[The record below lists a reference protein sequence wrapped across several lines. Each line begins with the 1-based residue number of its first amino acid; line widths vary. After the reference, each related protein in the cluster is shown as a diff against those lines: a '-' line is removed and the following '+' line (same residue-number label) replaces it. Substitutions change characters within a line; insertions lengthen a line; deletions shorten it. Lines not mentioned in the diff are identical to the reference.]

1 MAVSAESLLPCNVS
15 AHDLLPEGGLLT
27 FIVPASGRS
36 TLHRTLISLQ
46 QQENPEWRALVLLDG
61 AHVGLEQRAYRLVGL
76 EKARMRVCC
85 LLKRFGSRVLTRGA
99 EVSHGS
105 AGLVRNVAFA
115 HVRTPWVGF
124 VDDDDTV
131 GPRYVAE
138 VAADGDTFDAIF
150 FRMRWT
156 PWQSELRPDCFGYQC
171 TRRINT
177 TMSEVLPEWN
187 ASFVEKGYCGI
198 SFAMRTKLTRPGPGN
213 SRGLRFGNS
222 MFEDYYMRVALYRSK
237 LRVLQRAH
245 VMYYKG
251 RTSPRGTSGETLD
264 QPDRL
269 HDLQDRD
276 SRSQTLI
283 RVPARASDGRRGP
296 APHLRVPPAS
306 SSAAYVSAAEVHQ
319 QVHVPA
325 YANRPW
331 CRQVDN
337 TQ

>member
-15 AHDLLPEGGLLT
+15 THDLLPKGGLLT

-46 QQENPEWRALVLLDG
+46 QQEDPGWRALVLLDG
-61 AHVGLEQRAYRLVGL
+61 AHVGLEQRAYRLVSL

-171 TRRINT
+171 TRRTNT

-187 ASFVEKGYCGI
+187 ASFVEKGGETYSEIADCG
-198 SFAMRTKLTRPGPGN
+198 ATG
-213 SRGLRFGNS
+213 SRL
-222 MFEDYYMRVALYRSK
+222 
-237 LRVLQRAH
+237 
-245 VMYYKG
+245 
-251 RTSPRGTSGETLD
+251 PRGTSVG
-264 QPDRL
+264 
-269 HDLQDRD
+269 DL
-276 SRSQTLI
+276 
-283 RVPARASDGRRGP
+283 PASCVG
-296 APHLRVPPAS
+296 APPLVSEKAVSAPTPPA
-306 SSAAYVSAAEVHQ
+306 VSTHHEH
-319 QVHVPA
+319 
-325 YANRPW
+325 R
-331 CRQVDN
+331 VDK
-337 TQ
+337 

>member
-36 TLHRTLISLQ
+36 TLHRTLIRLQ
-46 QQENPEWRALVLLDG
+46 QQEDPEWRALMLLHG
-61 AHVGLEQRAYRLVGL
+61 AHVVLEQRAYRLVSL
-76 EKARMRVCC
+76 EKARMRMCR

-237 LRVLQRAH
+237 LRVLQSAH
-245 VMYYKG
+245 VMYYIKG
-251 RTSPRGTSGETLD
+251 EPRLEA
-264 QPDRL
+264 Q
-269 HDLQDRD
+269 
-276 SRSQTLI
+276 
-283 RVPARASDGRRGP
+283 AGRRLINPIVCTTCKIGIP
-296 APHLRVPPAS
+296 EARRSSEFQLARVMVAEDPRHTYEYHQRVLLRPMC
-306 SSAAYVSAAEVHQ
+306 Q
-319 QVHVPA
+319 QLRFT
-325 YANRPW
+325 NTSTCQILMRT
-331 CRQVDN
+331 DN
-337 TQ
+337 GADG